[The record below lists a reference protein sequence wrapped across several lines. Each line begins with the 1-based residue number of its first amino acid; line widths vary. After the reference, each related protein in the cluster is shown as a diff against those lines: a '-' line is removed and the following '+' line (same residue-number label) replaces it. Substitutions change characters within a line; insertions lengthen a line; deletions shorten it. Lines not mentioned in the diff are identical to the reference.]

1 MDEEKEKKTPEPENP
16 KTEPDP
22 TPETTPEPTPAPMPG
37 EGGASEDKALSK
49 NRWQELAE
57 RFSEGVEV
65 SSEDEA
71 FELISDEL
79 EDLTEW
85 KREEKKVNEALI
97 DALTAE
103 PDMQQL
109 IGYVLQG
116 ASFKEA
122 LARTIDIESLTP
134 AEGDPDRA
142 AWEKAKGERI
152 ERLKKM
158 EEEDRAEEE
167 RMAERQTNLGNT
179 KSLIASFSEKNKMTP
194 EETRTLQEK
203 LAQFTRDIL
212 DMKVDEGTLDM
223 ILKSMRMEKIIEE
236 AREDGATG
244 ERNRKIETMRQKRE
258 EDTDGL
264 PKLDAGAAAPENG
277 EKSDELKDFFVPVF
291 KKHRIE

>member
-1 MDEEKEKKTPEPENP
+1 MDEEKEKKTPEPGNP

-22 TPETTPEPTPAPMPG
+22 TPETTPEPAPDPMPG
-37 EGGASEDKALSK
+37 EGGASEEKALSK
-49 NRWQELAE
+49 SRWQDLAE

-264 PKLDAGAAAPENG
+264 PKLDAGAAAPEDG
-277 EKSDELKDFFVPVF
+277 EKPDGLKDFFGPVF